1 MKVERIAVVVFL
13 VAASVAW
20 GQTADELVAK
30 NLAARGG
37 VEKLRAIRTMVLTG
51 TISFGEQSS
60 PIAVKAWRPNQIREE
75 FKVQGTEVTRA
86 YDGTIG
92 WQIEKSGEE
101 SKVDVL
107 HGGEAD
113 NIREEAENAIE
124 GPLVDYAK
132 KGSKVEALG
141 RDTLGGKPVY
151 KLKIT
156 THMGTS
162 ITQFLDATSYL
173 EMHEEIERTVDGKLT
188 TIVEDVGDYH
198 DIGGIKFA
206 HRFVSGTKENPQA
219 STLQVDKME
228 LNVPIEAS
236 VFSMPDA
243 KVRE

>member
-1 MKVERIAVVVFL
+1 MKIRKIARFLLVFL
-13 VAASVAW
+13 AAAAALFA
-20 GQTADELVAK
+20 QTADELVAK

-37 VEKLRAIRTMVLTG
+37 ADKLRAIRTMALTG
-51 TISFGEQSS
+51 TVSFGEQSS
-60 PIAVKAWRPNQIREE
+60 RITVKAWRPNQIREE

-101 SKVDVL
+101 SKVDL
-107 HGGEAD
+107 LRGGEAD

-132 KGSKVEALG
+132 KGSKLEALG
-141 RDTLGGKPVY
+141 RDTVGGTPVY

-156 THMGTS
+156 THLGTS

-188 TIVEDVGDYH
+188 TIVEDVSDYH
-198 DIGGIKFA
+198 DAGGIKFA
-206 HRFVSGTKENPQA
+206 HRFVSGSKENPQA
-219 STLQVDKME
+219 TTLQVDKME

-236 VFSMPDA
+236 AFAMP
-243 KVRE
+243 K

>member
-1 MKVERIAVVVFL
+1 MKVERIAVVVFV
-13 VAASVAW
+13 VAGIVAW
-20 GQTADELVAK
+20 GQTADVLGAK

-37 VEKLRAIRTMVLTG
+37 MEKLRAIRTMVLTG

-101 SKVDVL
+101 SKVDML

-151 KLKIT
+151 KLKI
-156 THMGTS
+156 
-162 ITQFLDATSYL
+162 
-173 EMHEEIERTVDGKLT
+173 
-188 TIVEDVGDYH
+188 
-198 DIGGIKFA
+198 
-206 HRFVSGTKENPQA
+206 
-219 STLQVDKME
+219 
-228 LNVPIEAS
+228 
-236 VFSMPDA
+236 
-243 KVRE
+243 